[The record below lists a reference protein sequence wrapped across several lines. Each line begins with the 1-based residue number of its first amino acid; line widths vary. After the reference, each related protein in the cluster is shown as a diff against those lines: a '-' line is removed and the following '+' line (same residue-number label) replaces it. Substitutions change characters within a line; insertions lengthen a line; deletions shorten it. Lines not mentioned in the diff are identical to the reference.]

1 MRLSE
6 LAAQLRNRLADKRL
20 VDTSIL
26 QRMPDETIIDAY
38 MIIDAYI
45 TCADCG
51 KRQVNDAAVLARIVE
66 KADSA
71 ETFLDLVKAHSH
83 PKH

>member
-1 MRLSE
+1 VQISE
-6 LAAQLRNRLADKRL
+6 LATQLRTRLADKRL

-26 QRMPDETIIDAY
+26 QRLPDEA
-38 MIIDAYI
+38 IIDAYI

-51 KRQVNDAAVLARIVE
+51 KQQVDDAAVLARIVE

-71 ETFLDLVKAHSH
+71 ETSSTLSRRTRIPNIKSIF
-83 PKH
+83 